1 MAQLPISTDRQCA
14 ALSCPEGKIKTRV
27 TVKHAGYGGL
37 SLEARSDRDAKSWV
51 YRFRL
56 NDLACEMKLGSYPSV
71 SLTKARALHK
81 EAVALVKQGIDP
93 RHHKAAVKA
102 ENLAVLTMQEVH
114 ERWLKHL
121 IRADEIKQSTIQEH
135 SDRWSR
141 YLQKSLGNIRL
152 DHIQRA
158 HLAGALDKMRE
169 FTREQTRKAMSTLN
183 GMLDYALARG
193 MIHENPMRLL
203 RPKDFAASSSEGRS
217 RWLTL
222 PELRMLWMAIEF
234 KGKEGRGVAAT
245 SVLSASMIGVIKTV
259 ILTGV
264 RREEAVGMRWDELDL
279 DAGLW
284 VLPPERTK
292 NGSGHTVYL
301 SHLQIKLLADLK
313 LINGGSSFVFTSPRR
328 DESSSVPLRQ
338 VDRPITAHSVSRA
351 IKRLQ
356 EPASLTQPDGP
367 LYQKM
372 AEFTLHDLRRTC
384 ATHWADTLQAD
395 SRVVE
400 LMLNHLP
407 ADKLI
412 RTYQRGRQVDRQKE
426 TWLQWGTLVE
436 KEVAHGP
443 EVNVKT
449 TYA

>member
-1 MAQLPISTDRQCA
+1 
-14 ALSCPEGKIKTRV
+14 
-27 TVKHAGYGGL
+27 
-37 SLEARSDRDAKSWV
+37 
-51 YRFRL
+51 
-56 NDLACEMKLGSYPSV
+56 
-71 SLTKARALHK
+71 
-81 EAVALVKQGIDP
+81 
-93 RHHKAAVKA
+93 
-102 ENLAVLTMQEVH
+102 
-114 ERWLKHL
+114 
-121 IRADEIKQSTIQEH
+121 
-135 SDRWSR
+135 
-141 YLQKSLGNIRL
+141 
-152 DHIQRA
+152 
-158 HLAGALDKMRE
+158 MRE